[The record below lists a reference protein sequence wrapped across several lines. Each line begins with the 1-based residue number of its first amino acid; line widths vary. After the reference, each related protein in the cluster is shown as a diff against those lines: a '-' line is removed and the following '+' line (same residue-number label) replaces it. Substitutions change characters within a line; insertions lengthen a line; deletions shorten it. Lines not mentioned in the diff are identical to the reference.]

1 MKVFN
6 IKNKNYFKDI
16 ENHNISKINL
26 LKMSD
31 KNLNTINNSNYE
43 IINTITLMWKLF
55 KFTNTYNNILILI
68 GDKLFSFNLN
78 NKLNIMFIEDILYNE
93 LFKENNN
100 FTIKKISINIDDTNY
115 KILIYPGF

>member
-16 ENHNISKINL
+16 ENHNISK
-26 LKMSD
+26 
-31 KNLNTINNSNYE
+31 
-43 IINTITLMWKLF
+43 INTITLMWKLF

-100 FTIKKISINIDDTNY
+100 FAIKKYI
-115 KILIYPGF
+115 